1 MPARGLGGQADLAA
15 GVVRG
20 LVDDD
25 RVAAL
30 GRDARG
36 LEPGGAGAD
45 DHDAARRLGLGDR
58 VRLLELAAGRGVV
71 QAERHAALVD
81 AVEAVVGADA
91 GADALLLAA
100 QDLRDDVR
108 VGHVGAGHADH
119 VELAAGDGVAGGG
132 DVLDLGGVEGREV
145 GRGAD
150 LAGEV
155 EVRGG
160 AHALHRDHVGQ
171 AGVGVDVALH
181 HVEEVDHA
189 AVLQAAGDLQPVGLG
204 QAARQVLVAG
214 VADADDEVVADSGR
228 GSPSACRR

>member
-1 MPARGLGGQADLAA
+1 MKRKPTPSRVAFGDAPVDRCEIISWRRGCLGGEADLAA
-15 GVVRG
+15 GVVGG
-20 LVDDD
+20 LEDDD

-30 GRDARG
+30 GGDARR
-36 LEPGGAGAD
+36 LEAGGAGAD
-45 DHDAARRLGLGDR
+45 DDDAARACGRGDG
-58 VRLLELAAGRGVV
+58 VRLLELAARRGVV

-132 DVLDLGGVEGREV
+132 DVLDLRGVEGREA
-145 GRGAD
+145 GRRAD

-155 EVRGG
+155 EVRGASASPG
-160 AHALHRDHVGQ
+160 
-171 AGVGVDVALH
+171 
-181 HVEEVDHA
+181 
-189 AVLQAAGDLQPVGLG
+189 P
-204 QAARQVLVAG
+204 
-214 VADADDEVVADSGR
+214 
-228 GSPSACRR
+228 GSRR